1 MPRELP
7 VTAVQSGY
15 ERMALVRQVSFFL
28 FVAALALGLLVL
40 LFAAYAVYRFNAMS
54 VRTHPNQL
62 THFKYGSIGAELAN
76 GLPYKLLL
84 VLPKVFKEHF
94 GDAGDLRHFGF
105 IYERGAP
112 DSNLP
117 VGFAKGVRQGVDV
130 AWLNC
135 ATCHTGRVQ
144 VPGENAPRVIA
155 GMPANTV
162 DLERFFK
169 ALFDMAVDKRFAWDV
184 LKEHIPDLGPVERL
198 LWEWLVIPN
207 TRATLI
213 ARRSELLPFLD
224 PKLATQAGLKV
235 ANGAQS
241 CKAKLNTEADRYRGC
256 YEATRLQPQPDY
268 VPERPPDATPWGPGR
283 VDTFNPYKL
292 IQFEVLADCLKREER
307 VGVSDFPAIFLQRER
322 RDRQMHLHWDGNN
335 ASLDDRNL
343 SAALGAGL
351 TEATARYGL
360 ASINR
365 VAKWLEDLK
374 PPESPY
380 TKSLAPERVERGK
393 GIYMEQCAACHGY
406 QDKGGFVFEGARLG
420 KIEPIEYI
428 ATDEHRLNSYT
439 ELMQAYQTDF
449 LFCSSPR
456 QRFRHFKKTNG
467 YANLPLDGLW
477 LRAPYLHNGS
487 VPTLADL
494 LEKPE
499 ARPKT
504 FVRGLIELDAAKG
517 GFAAPACSPGSSQP
531 APLSCFETA
540 KEGNSG
546 KGHVYGTDLA
556 AGDKQDLLQYLLTF

>member
-7 VTAVQSGY
+7 VTAVQGGY

-28 FVAALALGLLVL
+28 FAAALALGLLVL
-40 LFAAYAVYRFNAMS
+40 VFAVYAIYRFNTMS
-54 VRTHPNQL
+54 VRTHTDQT
-62 THFKYGSIGAELAN
+62 THFKYGSIGSELAN

-84 VLPKVFKEHF
+84 ALPQVFPEHF
-94 GDAGDLRHFGF
+94 GKKDLSHFGF
-105 IYERGAP
+105 IYETGAP
-112 DSNLP
+112 DAKLP
-117 VGFAKGVRQGVDV
+117 VGFARGVRQGVEV

-135 ATCHTGRVQ
+135 AACHTGRVQ
-144 VPGENAPRVIA
+144 VPGEAAPRVIA

-184 LKEHIPDLGPVERL
+184 LKEHIPDLGPVDRL

-224 PKLATQAGLKV
+224 PKQATEAGLKL
-235 ANGAQS
+235 ANDQPI
-241 CKAKLNTEADRYRGC
+241 CKARLDLDARRYQGC
-256 YEATRLQPQPDY
+256 YETVNLQREPDYEPYRPADATR
-268 VPERPPDATPWGPGR
+268 WGPGR

-307 VGVSDFPAIFLQRER
+307 IGVSDFPAIFLQRQR
-322 RDRQMHLHWDGNN
+322 ADRQMHLHWDGNN
-335 ASLDDRNL
+335 ASLSDRNL

-351 TEATARYGL
+351 TETTARYGL
-360 ASINR
+360 ASIDR
-365 VAKWLEDLK
+365 VAKWLADLK

-380 TKSLAPERVERGK
+380 AKGLAPERVERGK
-393 GIYMEQCAACHGY
+393 GIYMQQCATCHGY
-406 QDKGGFVFEGARLG
+406 QDKGGYVFEGARLG

-428 ATDEHRLNSYT
+428 GTDEHRLNSYT
-439 ELMQAYQTDF
+439 DLMQKYQTDF
-449 LFCSSPR
+449 LFCSTPQR
-456 QRFRHFKKTNG
+456 RFRHFKKTNG
-467 YANLPLDGLW
+467 YANMPLDALW

-494 LEKPE
+494 LEKPQ

-504 FVRGLIELDAAKG
+504 FVRGLIELDGEKG
-517 GFAAPACSPGSSQP
+517 GFKAPACTPGSVQLP
-531 APLSCFETA
+531 RSCFDTT
-540 KEGNSG
+540 KEGNSS
-546 KGHVYGTDLA
+546 KGHDYGTSLSA
-556 AGDKQDLLQYLLTF
+556 ADRQDLLQYLLTF